1 MAEISEPVR
10 EQYVA
15 PDQQGE
21 ADYLGMWIF
30 LASEAMLFGAIFL
43 SITVYRVIYPEATHE
58 ASGHLYMT
66 IGGLNTAVLLTSSM
80 TMAMAVAAAEQGR
93 RRDALIDLVL
103 TAGLGTVFLAI
114 KLTEYYLEY
123 REGLMPGV
131 GPPFPLQQVGAQMF
145 FHLYFTAT
153 GLHAIHLL
161 IGICV
166 VGRVTWNLW
175 IHGLRLPRR
184 HIVIDIVG
192 MYWHLIDLVW
202 VFLYPLLYLPGGRD
216 LP

>member
-1 MAEISEPVR
+1 MAEYSEPVR

-30 LASEAMLFGAIFL
+30 LASEAMLFGGIFL
-43 SITVYRVIYPEATHE
+43 SITVYRVVYPDAYRE

-93 RRDALIDLVL
+93 RRDALIDLVM
-103 TAGLGTVFLAI
+103 TMGLGLAFLAI

-123 REGLMPGV
+123 REGLMPGL
-131 GPPFPLQQVGAQMF
+131 GKPFPLHQIGSQMF
-145 FHLYFTAT
+145 FNLYFTAT

-161 IGICV
+161 IGLCV

-175 IHGLRLPRR
+175 VHGLRLPRR
-184 HIVIDIVG
+184 HIVIGIVG